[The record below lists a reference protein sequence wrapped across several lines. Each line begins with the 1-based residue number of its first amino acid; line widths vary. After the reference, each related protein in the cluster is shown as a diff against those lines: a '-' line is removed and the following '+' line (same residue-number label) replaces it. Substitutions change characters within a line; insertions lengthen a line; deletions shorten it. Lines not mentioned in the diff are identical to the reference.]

1 MHLTCFQL
9 FLHYI
14 INVVKS
20 PFGRTLA
27 AAPSAAPARA
37 APNNL
42 MVECYAGGFR
52 RAGVVNGLM
61 KLKKKIAQSAL
72 APTPPS
78 FGAHPN
84 TL

>member
-20 PFGRTLA
+20 PFGRTLAAAPSAAPARA

-61 KLKKKIAQSAL
+61 KLKKR
-72 APTPPS
+72 
-78 FGAHPN
+78 
-84 TL
+84 